1 MTTPTTPEICPSILA
16 ADLLQLRDQVQAA
29 ERGGA
34 RRFQIDVMDG
44 VFVPNISFG
53 LPLVEAMC
61 RATDALLEAHL
72 MIVQPDRYLEAFARA
87 GAELIIVHQE
97 AVTHLDRAI
106 QQIKQLGK
114 RAGVALCPATPLH
127 TLDEVIEE
135 LDMLLVMTVNP
146 GFGGQRFIP
155 YTLRK
160 IAQARALLD
169 ARNPGCELEI
179 DGGVDLATIGPAYE
193 AGARVFVAGT
203 SVFGAAE
210 GAEAAVGMLMK
221 AAASPQSGAPAG
233 GWKPSGYE
241 VEALPGLE
249 ARPAG
254 PSVL

>member
-1 MTTPTTPEICPSILA
+1 MTPEIAPSILA
-16 ADLLQLRDQVQAA
+16 ADFLRLREQVEAA

-53 LPLVEAMC
+53 MPLVEAMR

-72 MIVQPDRYLEAFARA
+72 MIAQADRYLEAFARA
-87 GAELIIVHQE
+87 GADLIIVHQE
-97 AVTHLDRAI
+97 AVVHLDRAI

-114 RAGVALCPATPLH
+114 RAGVALCPATPLY
-127 TLDEVIEE
+127 TLDEVIED

-160 IAQARALLD
+160 IAQARSLLD
-169 ARNPGCELEI
+169 ERNPACELEI
-179 DGGVDLATIGPAYE
+179 DGGVDLATIGPAYA

-203 SVFGAAE
+203 SVFGY
-210 GAEAAVGMLMK
+210 GDGPEAAVGALVQ
-221 AAASPQSGAPAG
+221 AARTAD
-233 GWKPSGYE
+233 
-241 VEALPGLE
+241 
-249 ARPAG
+249 
-254 PSVL
+254 

>member
-1 MTTPTTPEICPSILA
+1 MTTPQIAPSILA
-16 ADLLQLRDQVQAA
+16 ADFLRLQEQVQAA

-34 RRFQIDVMDG
+34 QRFQIDVMDG
-44 VFVPNISFG
+44 LFVPNISFG
-53 LPLVEAMC
+53 MPLVEAMR
-61 RATDALLEAHL
+61 RATDTLLEAHL
-72 MIVQPDRYLEAFARA
+72 MIVQPDRYLEAFAQA
-87 GAELIIVHQE
+87 GADLIIVHQE

-160 IAQARALLD
+160 IAQARSLLD
-169 ARNPGCELEI
+169 ARNPDCELEI
-179 DGGVDLATIGPAYE
+179 DGGVDLATIGPAHA

-203 SVFGAAE
+203 SVFGHPQ
-210 GAEAAVGMLMK
+210 GAEAAVGALMR
-221 AAASPQSGAPAG
+221 AAVTSD
-233 GWKPSGYE
+233 E
-241 VEALPGLE
+241 
-249 ARPAG
+249 
-254 PSVL
+254 

>member
-1 MTTPTTPEICPSILA
+1 MTPEIAPSILA
-16 ADLLQLRDQVQAA
+16 ADMLRLREQVQAA

-53 LPLVEAMC
+53 MPLVEAMR
-61 RATDALLEAHL
+61 RATDTLLEAHL
-72 MIVQPDRYLEAFARA
+72 MIVQPDRYLETFAQA
-87 GAELIIVHQE
+87 GADLIIVHQE
-97 AVTHLDRAI
+97 AVVHLDRAI

-127 TLDEVIEE
+127 TLDEVVED

-169 ARNPGCELEI
+169 ARNPACELEI
-179 DGGVDLATIGPAYE
+179 DGGVDLATIGPAYA

-203 SVFGAAE
+203 SVFGYGP
-210 GAEAAVGMLMK
+210 GAEAAVGALRE
-221 AAASPQSGAPAG
+221 AAERGP
-233 GWKPSGYE
+233 
-241 VEALPGLE
+241 
-249 ARPAG
+249 RPITRN
-254 PSVL
+254 S